1 MKSLHDCVVQIT
13 LVFIVLYGV
22 QAIVLLYLI
31 LDNLEKYN
39 G

>member
-1 MKSLHDCVVQIT
+1 MRSLHDCVVQIT

-22 QAIVLLYLI
+22 QALVLLCLI
-31 LDNLEKYN
+31 LDNLETYN

>member
-1 MKSLHDCVVQIT
+1 MRSLHDCVVQIT

-22 QAIVLLYLI
+22 QALVLLYLI
-31 LDNLEKYN
+31 LENMETYN

>member
-13 LVFIVLYGV
+13 LVFIVLYGA
-22 QAIVLLYLI
+22 QALVLLYLI
-31 LDNLEKYN
+31 LDNLETYN

>member
-13 LVFIVLYGV
+13 LVFIVLYGA
-22 QAIVLLYLI
+22 QALVLLYLI

>member
-1 MKSLHDCVVQIT
+1 MRSLHEYVVQIT

-22 QAIVLLYLI
+22 QALVLLYLI
-31 LDNLEKYN
+31 LDNLETYN

>member
-13 LVFIVLYGV
+13 LAFTVLYGV
-22 QAIVLLYLI
+22 QALVLLYLI
-31 LDNLEKYN
+31 LDNLETYN

>member
-1 MKSLHDCVVQIT
+1 MKSLHDCVVQIA

-22 QAIVLLYLI
+22 QALVLLYLI
-31 LDNLEKYN
+31 LDNLERYN

>member
-13 LVFIVLYGV
+13 SVFIVLYGV
-22 QAIVLLYLI
+22 QALVLLYLI
-31 LDNLEKYN
+31 LDNLETYN

>member
-1 MKSLHDCVVQIT
+1 MRSLHDCVVQIT

-22 QAIVLLYLI
+22 QALVLLYLI

>member
-13 LVFIVLYGV
+13 LVFIVLHGV
-22 QAIVLLYLI
+22 QALVLLYLI
-31 LDNLEKYN
+31 LDNLETYN

>member
-1 MKSLHDCVVQIT
+1 MRSLHDCVVQIT

-22 QAIVLLYLI
+22 QALVLLYLI
-31 LDNLEKYN
+31 LDNLETYN

>member
-13 LVFIVLYGV
+13 LVFIVLY
-22 QAIVLLYLI
+22 LI

>member
-1 MKSLHDCVVQIT
+1 MRSLHDCVVQTT

-22 QAIVLLYLI
+22 QALALLYLI
-31 LDNLEKYN
+31 LDNLETYN